1 GGAERGALAEQLG
14 QVARC
19 HAEAARFA
27 EPRPVPFWLALLLGV
42 ALVGVPFG
50 AGTGAL
56 YFHYYSP
63 YYSQGHYLDYR
74 GQALDAAAYAWLERR
89 PRVGGVGRGA
99 VAGLALAGVATWLL
113 ARRPVYRRRLAVASG
128 LSLLVLGA
136 PAGAGVGG
144 LYYFYF
150 APYYSSYG
158 GGGYY
163 DYR

>member
-1 GGAERGALAEQLG
+1 SLRTLTEEFPDAVGSWGGPTVLRNPDTVREVAQELGVSARPAGPAAGAAPTPPVAAAAPEVGGAERGALAEQLG

-89 PRVGGVGRGA
+89 TPVEAVGLGA
-99 VAGLALAGVATWLL
+99 V
-113 ARRPVYRRRLAVASG
+113 
-128 LSLLVLGA
+128 
-136 PAGAGVGG
+136 
-144 LYYFYF
+144 
-150 APYYSSYG
+150 
-158 GGGYY
+158 
-163 DYR
+163 